1 MIGFPHIL
9 TDYDCTVGIRAVA
22 ANLLGDQSAWQ
33 ELVNLNNLIP
43 PYFSLFPGDSLGP
56 VLDATSLT
64 AAASAGATS
73 VSITAPNPQ
82 VWIQGN
88 KAFFSTASASGIT
101 SEVVI
106 ISSYSS
112 GTLILQD
119 SLQNDYQSGA
129 TVSVYAPIVQGSQQV
144 LLPGDILYLPVT
156 SGSAVFSQGQFS
168 DVFGSDLLNPV
179 AFSGGDLQAVSGVN
193 TLVQRISAAIST
205 PLGSLPLHPEFGSL
219 VYTAVGAPAQSSV
232 KWRALLRDSL
242 LSLPEVSDVTQVQ
255 ADIQGDKALVSC
267 LLWVNTSTAPIRIQN
282 ESFALPWLQ

>member
-242 LSLPEVSDVTQVQ
+242 LSLSEVSDVTQVQ